1 MKKTWILIILAGI
14 SAFVISSPEKI
25 RVLVIGDSTVQTYKP
40 DIPVKGWGQM
50 IGRFFMD
57 EVDTVMNFALS
68 GRSTKTFIGEGHW
81 KKVLEAGRSGDYLLI
96 QFGHNDSHDKDR
108 PEATDADGD
117 YKEYLRQYIRE
128 AREKEII
135 PVLVTPMH
143 RRLFLEDGL
152 HLDET
157 YDHALRPYADAMKA
171 VSSEM
176 NVPLV
181 DLYTSSGRLYEQLGE
196 AGCAPLA
203 CCQTDQTHFS
213 KYGAVEMAR
222 LVAEKI
228 SLLDTGLSGD
238 VDIYALEEGT
248 ETGHFTPVAHKPLPE
263 GVIPVNSP
271 GSYARQGATY
281 MLAGDVSCARSA
293 LFLGKDITLDLN
305 GFTLTYADGG
315 YEHIPN
321 YGFEEG
327 LKGWDVSEAPGAKV
341 VNTKDVHVFI
351 GDKLMSLQAGDELV
365 SAYVFL
371 PIADR
376 SYYAMCGMT
385 GRYYHQGG
393 GNKNKDMK
401 VSVYVE
407 NEEGNEVRCVTEY
420 ADTTMVSCPVE
431 NKQVRLGGG
440 FVVAHLH
447 GLPAGKYRMRIK
459 AVTDCLVD
467 QIDIRPAM
475 DTGIGLVEKTHPM
488 GHTDHLY
495 ERAHSAFFDYTEDA
509 ATGKPVAGIPLVS
522 GAGTVTIKNG
532 IIRSGVRGV
541 LSWGIQSTAEN
552 VKIILENV
560 LIETSGINTCAVDV
574 PAATITKCTFNV
586 ESPFI
591 INRHGSEFYGV
602 DLRGGE
608 CSEVSYN
615 SFFGGQGCLSFKGEH
630 SVVHNN
636 LFVNRQMVTN
646 HYSVMAMGDDSK
658 IFDNRFEPETGSGIE
673 IFRHK
678 RIEIFNNIFR
688 IEPSPP
694 TCEYGDQEFSTTA
707 IRLADYGSPHGDPRG
722 CYGNKVY
729 NNKFYITG
737 RDFPEY
743 PDYIPMTWAFFYS
756 ASAGVNKVFGNEIYV
771 RDLDP
776 ASKAETAAFY
786 IIGGHPE
793 GAGHFYNNRIT
804 TNVPAAWIGNR
815 YGSARNTKICNN
827 TIIMSPVAGN
837 DFKPYRIGWP
847 GADAQDIAFCS
858 NELVN
863 TTFGVDLYGTT
874 NSYTVYRTLNV
885 VTVDKKGNKRR
896 NVNIKILDKDGAEAF
911 LGRTDDDGKLSVEL
925 EQFHFSGEQSQYRSP
940 YTVVAGKRKEQIDLN
955 GNMEVQVGVR

>member
-1 MKKTWILIILAGI
+1 MKKLIALIFLFVI
-14 SAFVISSPEKI
+14 SAFVAVENGKVC
-25 RVLVIGDSTVQTYKP
+25 VLVIGDSTVQTYKP
-40 DIPVKGWGQM
+40 DCPVKGWGQM
-50 IGRFFMD
+50 IGRFFTD
-57 EVDTVMNFALS
+57 KVDTVKNFALS
-68 GRSTKTFIGEGHW
+68 GRSTKTFINEGHW
-81 KKVLEAGRSGDYLLI
+81 AKVLGAGRKGDYLLI
-96 QFGHNDSHDKDR
+96 QFGHNDSHDKER
-108 PEATDADGD
+108 PEATDAGKD

-128 AREKEII
+128 AREKGII
-135 PVLVTPMH
+135 PILVTPMH
-143 RRLFLEDGL
+143 RRLFLKDGI
-152 HLDET
+152 HLDEQ
-157 YDHALRPYADAMKA
+157 YNHALRPYAEAMKA
-171 VSSEM
+171 VSVEM

-181 DLYTSSGRLYEQLGE
+181 DLYTSSGRLYEKLGK

-203 CCQTDQTHFS
+203 CCPADQTHFS

-222 LVAEKI
+222 LVAE
-228 SLLDTGLSGD
+228 GLSRPGVPLSEFVD
-238 VDIYALEEGT
+238 VFTLMGEQ
-248 ETGHFTPVAHKPLPE
+248 ETGSYRPVAHKPVPE
-263 GVIPVNSP
+263 GALPVDGP
-271 GSYARQGATY
+271 GSYARPGATY
-281 MLAGDVSCARSA
+281 MLTRDISGVRSV
-293 LFLGKDITLDLN
+293 LFLGKDVTLDLN
-305 GFTLTYADGG
+305 GYTITYADGG
-315 YEHIPN
+315 YAHIPN

-327 LKGWDVSEAPGAKV
+327 LKGWDVSKAPGAKV
-341 VNTKDVHVFI
+341 VNTKEVHVFI

-365 SAYVFL
+365 SGYVYL
-371 PIADR
+371 PVANR

-393 GNKNKDMK
+393 GDKNKDMK

-407 NEEGNEVRCVTEY
+407 DEEGKEVRCVTEY

-447 GLPAGKYRMRIK
+447 GLPAGKYRVRIR

-467 QIDIRPAM
+467 QIDIRPTM
-475 DTGIGLVEKTHPM
+475 DAGIGIVEKTHPM

-495 ERAHSAFFDYTEDA
+495 ERAHSAFFDYTQDA
-509 ATGKPVAGIPLVS
+509 KTGKPVSFIPVTE
-522 GAGTVTIKNG
+522 GRGTVTIKNG

-541 LSWGIQSTAEN
+541 LSWGIQSTAED

-574 PAATITKCTFNV
+574 PAANITGCTFNV

-591 INRHGSEFYGV
+591 INRHGAEFYGV

-608 CSEVSYN
+608 CSEVSYC

-630 SVVHNN
+630 SSIHHN

-658 IFDNRFEPETGSGIE
+658 IYDNRFEPETGSGIE

-737 RDFPEY
+737 RDFPEF

-756 ASAGVNKVFGNEIYV
+756 ASAGVNEVFGNDIFV

-793 GAGHFYNNRIT
+793 GAGRFTNNRII

-827 TIIMSPVAGN
+827 TIIKSPDAG
-837 DFKPYRIGWP
+837 DTFRPFRIGWH
-847 GADAQDIAFCS
+847 GADAQDIEFRS
-858 NELVN
+858 NKLVN
-863 TTFGVDLYGTT
+863 TGFGVEMYGNT
-874 NSYTVYRTLNV
+874 NSYTVYWTLKV
-885 VTVDKKGNKRR
+885 KTVDRKGTKRA
-896 NVNIKILDKDGAEAF
+896 NENIRILDKDGAEVF
-911 LGRTDDDGKLSVEL
+911 KGQTDEKGMLSVEL
-925 EQFHFSGEQSQYRSP
+925 EQFHFSGDGAQYRSP
-940 YTVVAGKRKEQIDLN
+940 YTIVAGKKKEQIDLKEN
-955 GNMEVQVGVR
+955 AEVQVIVR